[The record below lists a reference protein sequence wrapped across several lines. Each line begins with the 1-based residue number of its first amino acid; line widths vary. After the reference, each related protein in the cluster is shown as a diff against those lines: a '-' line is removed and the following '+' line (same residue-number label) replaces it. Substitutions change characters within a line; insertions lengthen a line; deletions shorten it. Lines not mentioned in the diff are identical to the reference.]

1 MIHRGITVRFCL
13 VILVPF
19 SCHAVV
25 SLLLP
30 RCDGLN
36 PMSSWGYQTFED
48 GIACDWLED
57 LYDSDPTAFFVK
69 CLDLQGLDYFD
80 FLACI
85 GVVCTAEMLRGVI
98 TGPRAGLPDAAA
110 GWCEQHRDLNCKFL
124 VPRAINALKL
134 VLSDRSEMWVRWDDD
149 ADLFDCWMEHQQEL
163 IEDMRNILQDGN

>member
-1 MIHRGITVRFCL
+1 
-13 VILVPF
+13 
-19 SCHAVV
+19 
-25 SLLLP
+25 
-30 RCDGLN
+30 
-36 PMSSWGYQTFED
+36 MSSWGYQTFED

-57 LYDSDPTAFFVK
+57 LHDSDPIAFFMK

-85 GVVCTAEMLRGVI
+85 GVVCTSEMLRGVI

-149 ADLFDCWMEHQQEL
+149 ADRFDCWMEHQQEL
-163 IEDMRNILQDGN
+163 IEEMRNILQDGN